1 VPSQRPT
8 SRTTLHG
15 LALCLAVAICLA
27 LAGAIAAAATRGA
40 THHHAQVRGAPVP
53 ATGVAPGTLQSPPA
67 ATTGSPAS
75 PAATTR
81 DRGQRPAPFTP
92 ARRLATFWGIDVSW
106 PQCDP
111 GALPAL
117 TTGFVVVGVNDGRPF
132 TDNPCARDQVA
143 YATAHTGYA
152 AYLNIDAPRF
162 GDAAAYG
169 RKVALDGLARAMA
182 DGIRAPTIW
191 LDVETLNH
199 WADPATNVAVINGAL
214 HALQHHG
221 VTAGIYTAV
230 PMWQQITGGA
240 AVNVPVWLATT
251 VTDYRDVDPLC
262 AVGVGGHRA
271 ALAQYVATTGNQLID
286 VDVLCSASRI
296 QSVPMFAAGAGGA

>member
-1 VPSQRPT
+1 VPTQRLA
-8 SRTTLHG
+8 SRTALLG
-15 LALCLAVAICLA
+15 LASCLA
-27 LAGAIAAAATRGA
+27 LAGGIAVAATRGA
-40 THHHAQVRGAPVP
+40 THHHPHVRGVP
-53 ATGVAPGTLQSPPA
+53 LPAAGVAPGTLQSPPA
-67 ATTGSPAS
+67 ATTRPPAS
-75 PAATTR
+75 PAAAGTAAGG
-81 DRGQRPAPFTP
+81 RGRKSPRVTP
-92 ARRLATFWGIDVSW
+92 ASRLATFWGIDVSW

-132 TDNPCARDQVA
+132 TDNPCAREQVA

-162 GDAAAYG
+162 GDAASYG
-169 RKVALDGLARAMA
+169 RKIALDGLARSTA

-214 HALQHHG
+214 HALQQHG

-240 AVNVPVWLATT
+240 TINVPVWLATT

-262 AVGVGGHRA
+262 AVGVGGHPA

-286 VDVLCSASRI
+286 VDVLCSATRS
-296 QSVPMFAAGAGGA
+296 QSVPMFAAGAGGT

>member
-1 VPSQRPT
+1 MPSQRLA
-8 SRTTLHG
+8 SRLTLLG
-15 LALCLAVAICLA
+15 SAICLA
-27 LAGAIAAAATRGA
+27 LAGAVIVIAVRSASHPGA
-40 THHHAQVRGAPVP
+40 HVRGAPLP
-53 ATGVAPGTLQSPPA
+53 ATGVAPGTLQSPPP
-67 ATTGSPAS
+67 ATTAP
-75 PAATTR
+75 
-81 DRGQRPAPFTP
+81 PAPAHGAAGSGGHQRRPHFTP
-92 ARRLATFWGIDVSW
+92 AARLATFWGIDVSW

-132 TDNPCARDQVA
+132 TDNPCARQQVT

-162 GDAAAYG
+162 GDAASYG
-169 RKVALDGLARAMA
+169 RKAALDGLARATA

-214 HALQHHG
+214 HALQQHG

-240 AVNVPVWLATT
+240 SINVPVWLATT

-262 AVGVGGHRA
+262 AVGVGGHPA
-271 ALAQYVATTGNQLID
+271 ALAQYVATTGSQLID
-286 VDVLCSASRI
+286 VDVLCTATRS